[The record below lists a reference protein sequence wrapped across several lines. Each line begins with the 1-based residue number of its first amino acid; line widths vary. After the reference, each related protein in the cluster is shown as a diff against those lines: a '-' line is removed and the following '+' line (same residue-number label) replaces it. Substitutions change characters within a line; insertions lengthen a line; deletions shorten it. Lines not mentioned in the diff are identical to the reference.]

1 MISFVNLK
9 NCQWEFALTKD
20 GNSMDSPSPRWGR
33 GGVGVN
39 ACLFWD
45 EVEMWM

>member
-1 MISFVNLK
+1 MEI
-9 NCQWEFALTKD
+9 QWIPLPL
-20 GNSMDSPSPRWGR
+20 GG

-45 EVEMWM
+45 EVEMWV